1 MITVVIPVGPDPIY
15 RQYLGDAIE
24 SVQRQTLAPTE
35 LLLIDDQAG
44 LPWQWDGSC
53 DDAIG
58 GVIHRRI
65 WRTPWLSGVAHSFNF
80 GVALAL
86 NDLVFMMG
94 SDDLLEPHC
103 LQDCMDAY
111 QANGEKPAYYHVDV
125 KYSDGL
131 EQSAPCNAAMVHKE
145 MWRAS
150 GGFPV
155 ESAVGA
161 GDTMLI
167 SILLTHKL
175 AGQLYH
181 VESETPPYWYRKH
194 DQTYSRTRGSKF
206 FAALDPVRDVV
217 TQLWTPP
224 HWTRRQP

>member
-1 MITVVIPVGPDPIY
+1 MSFVATTV
-15 RQYLGDAIE
+15 
-24 SVQRQTLAPTE
+24 
-35 LLLIDDQAG
+35 
-44 LPWQWDGSC
+44 
-53 DDAIG
+53 
-58 GVIHRRI
+58 
-65 WRTPWLSGVAHSFNF
+65 
-80 GVALAL
+80 
-86 NDLVFMMG
+86 
-94 SDDLLEPHC
+94 
-103 LQDCMDAY
+103 
-111 QANGEKPAYYHVDV
+111 
-125 KYSDGL
+125 
-131 EQSAPCNAAMVHKE
+131 PCNAAMVHKE

-181 VESETPPYWYRKH
+181 VESKTPPYWYRKH
-194 DQTYSRTRGSKF
+194 DHTYSRTRGSKF
-206 FAALDPVRDVV
+206 FAALGPVRDVV

>member
-15 RQYLGDAIE
+15 RQYLNDAIE
-24 SVQRQTLAPTE
+24 SVKQQTLPPNE
-35 LLLIDDQAG
+35 LLFIDDQAR
-44 LPWQWDGSC
+44 LPVGPTKWATAHGM
-53 DDAIG
+53 I
-58 GVIHRRI
+58 IERRV
-65 WRTPWLSGVAHSFNF
+65 WKTPWLSGVAHSFNF
-80 GVALAL
+80 GVALAAH
-86 NDLVFMMG
+86 DLVFMMG
-94 SDDLLEPHC
+94 SDDRLEPHC
-103 LQDCMDAY
+103 LQDCIDAY
-111 QANGEKPAYYHVDV
+111 HANGAKPAYYYVDV
-125 KYSDGL
+125 KYSDGP

-194 DQTYSRTRGSKF
+194 DETYSRTRGSKF
-206 FAALDPVRDVV
+206 FAAVTPVRDTV
-217 TQLWTPP
+217 TKLWTPP
-224 HWTRRQP
+224 HWTRREP